1 MAGDRWRYQRHKGRW
16 WYWSPDQRW
25 YYWDSAAWRAAPPA
39 VQPYGGAPASA
50 AAAFGPPVSFRK
62 DVGINPDLIPV
73 WRGPPPRFGAPPLP
87 GMQRYNGEPYMFY
100 YGRLYRI
107 QGAYANGFEQFSGPP
122 VGYFYSGN
130 GRMGFPYYNNW

>member
-1 MAGDRWRYQRHKGRW
+1 MADRWRYQRHQGRW
-16 WYWSPDQRW
+16 WYWSPDERW
-25 YYWDSAAWRAAPPA
+25 FYWDSAAWRPAPPA

-62 DVGINPDLIPV
+62 SVGINPDLIPV

-87 GMQRYNGEPYMFY
+87 GMPRYNGEPYMFY

-107 QGAYANGFEQFSGPP
+107 QGAYANGFLQFSGPP
-122 VGYFYSGN
+122 GGFYGS
-130 GRMGFPYYNNW
+130 GRMAFPAYGYGGW